1 MNFDPTSIIPDYPSA
16 ALEKILDLGDWNSA
30 PTVPGPAAPPPS
42 QPATGGGSGGLMMA
56 AGIAGLAVLVTVV
69 VVAKKRGKR

>member
-16 ALEKILDLGDWNSA
+16 ALEKILDLGEWNSA
-30 PTVPGPAAPPPS
+30 PTVPDPAS

>member
-16 ALEKILDLGDWNSA
+16 ALEKILDLGEWNSA
-30 PTVPGPAAPPPS
+30 PTVPDPAAPPPS
-42 QPATGGGSGGLMMA
+42 QPATGGLMMA